1 MLRKTLKTLE
11 TKTGTERL
19 MAFSDGVFA
28 IAITLLIL
36 DIHLP
41 EGVELKTNEQ
51 LWSQLGDLWPHYI
64 AYLISFWLIGQF
76 WLIHHN
82 MFSHIEYVDSGLLT
96 RNALLLLTVSFMP
109 FPTVIISEYGSLT
122 AAAILYALTLAFSR
136 LASTIVWQH
145 AVHNHLLKEDTPPA
159 LIRIYNVR
167 GVVTPLLFVLSAL
180 VAFIYLPAAYLIWG
194 LTPRIAQT
202 VDYFFRPK
210 DSQDPETKTEVKTEP
225 TKKEDKEKSKDK
237 AV

>member
-19 MAFSDGVFA
+19 LAFSDGVFA

-64 AYLISFWLIGQF
+64 AYLLSFWLIGQF

-82 MFSHIEYVDSGLLT
+82 MFSHIEYVNSGLLT
-96 RNALLLLTVSFMP
+96 RNALLLLTISFMP

-136 LASTIVWQH
+136 FTSTIVWH
-145 AVHNHLLKEDTPPA
+145 YATHNNLLKEDTPPA

-180 VAFIYLPAAYLIWG
+180 VALIYLPAAYLIWG
-194 LTPRIAQT
+194 LTPRIAQA
-202 VDYFFRPK
+202 VDYFYRPK
-210 DSQDPETKTEVKTEP
+210 DSQAPETETEQKTEAASQQHDE
-225 TKKEDKEKSKDK
+225 S
-237 AV
+237 AL